1 VHSGISNTNTP
12 DVSDIALENV
22 DWDEF
27 IFELTELDKILSG
40 KPTVN
45 YYGPKRPKSQILYEE
60 LGRTG

>member
-1 VHSGISNTNTP
+1 M
-12 DVSDIALENV
+12 SDIALENV

-27 IFELTELDKILSG
+27 IFELTELDKILRG

>member
-1 VHSGISNTNTP
+1 M
-12 DVSDIALENV
+12 SDIALENV

-45 YYGPKRPKSQILYEE
+45 YYGPKKPKSQILYEE